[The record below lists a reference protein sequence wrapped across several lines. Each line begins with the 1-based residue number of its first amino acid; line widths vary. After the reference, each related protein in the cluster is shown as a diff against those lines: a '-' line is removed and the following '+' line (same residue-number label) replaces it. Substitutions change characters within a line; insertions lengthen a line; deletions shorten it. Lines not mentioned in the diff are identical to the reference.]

1 MECSE
6 TIFSA
11 PSTCHRVKSHLLGS
25 LPLLSLVVFDSLLHR
40 INSYQIKI
48 DTQGLLIAN
57 DSKEEARNPQ
67 EGEEAE
73 YSNILCKMRFGGATK
88 KK

>member
-1 MECSE
+1 
-6 TIFSA
+6 
-11 PSTCHRVKSHLLGS
+11 
-25 LPLLSLVVFDSLLHR
+25 
-40 INSYQIKI
+40 I

-57 DSKEEARNPQ
+57 DKEEARNPQ

-73 YSNILCKMRFGGATK
+73 YSNILCKDEFDGATK